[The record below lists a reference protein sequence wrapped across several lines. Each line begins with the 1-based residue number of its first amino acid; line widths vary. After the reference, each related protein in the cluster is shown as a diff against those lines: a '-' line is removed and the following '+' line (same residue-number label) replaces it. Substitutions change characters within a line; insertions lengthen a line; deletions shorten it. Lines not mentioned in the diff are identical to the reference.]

1 MSLKDEWKETGKN
14 LGSAMSDLGKSIGK
28 SADTIVHD
36 KKDEDNVFKNGTWKE
51 TGKNLVKAFKGLF
64 KSIVHSADKCINDT
78 NAEQSQAPQPT
89 EEEK

>member
-36 KKDEDNVFKNGTWKE
+36 KKTKTTFLRTVPGKKRVKISEKPSKACSNLSFTLPINVSTIPMTDKNNT
-51 TGKNLVKAFKGLF
+51 NHGLTTYF
-64 KSIVHSADKCINDT
+64 
-78 NAEQSQAPQPT
+78 
-89 EEEK
+89 